1 MIRDRRSRYR
11 EGGFNILRSFLSEG
25 RTKAVHQTNMMN
37 TWFLNGRRRH
47 YAVTSC
53 CGHPRN
59 ISEWAKETEN
69 RFGAESLLWQWFCGT
84 FTITG
89 LFVDGYTTRSVL
101 SPQL

>member
-11 EGGFNILRSFLSEG
+11 EGGFNVLRSFLSEG
-25 RTKAVHQTNMMN
+25 RTKAVHQTYMMN
-37 TWFLNGRRRH
+37 TW
-47 YAVTSC
+47 
-53 CGHPRN
+53 
-59 ISEWAKETEN
+59 KEAEN